1 MTTHTNA
8 NIAKDSEEQ
17 IEFAF
22 GDSVEEGEGID
33 EQLFVPPAQ
42 APFQTNYIA
51 SLEPAINQRERMC
64 ACYPLCKKMVDECGG
79 WNSVN
84 NCIYWGV
91 KLKNDP
97 VLLALMKSQKRK
109 TRNQCCA
116 EQRRMKRQQ
125 VIDNN

>member
-1 MTTHTNA
+1 M
-8 NIAKDSEEQ
+8 
-17 IEFAF
+17 
-22 GDSVEEGEGID
+22 
-33 EQLFVPPAQ
+33 QLFVPPAQ

-51 SLEPAINQRERMC
+51 LLAESINQRERTRC
-64 ACYPLCKKMVDECGG
+64 ACYPLCKKMADECGG